1 MRRSL
6 VLTLTLGALFAV
18 RPAAAQST
26 TIAVLPFANGG
37 SYGQDK
43 AAFEA
48 LETGIQAALV
58 TEHGRNAAAR
68 VIERSAP
75 GESGARLDASSAAAA
90 GKAAGARYVVFGNFI
105 EHYGR
110 FRLNARIVDTE
121 SGEIVRV
128 VTNDQPDLQD
138 RRDLTRIVQR
148 VAAGIMDAVKLP
160 AVPPSSS
167 AAPAVP
173 AGTPIQYSRGS
184 LHENRGARGVA
195 GTRA

>member
-6 VLTLTLGALFAV
+6 VLTFTLGALIAV

-48 LETGIQAALV
+48 LEAGIQASLI
-58 TEHGRNAAAR
+58 TELGRNPAAR
-68 VIERSAP
+68 VIERQAP
-75 GESGARLDASSAAAA
+75 GGGARLDASSAAAA

-105 EHYGR
+105 DHYGR

-128 VTNDQPDLQD
+128 VTNDQPELQD
-138 RRDLTRIVQR
+138 RRDLPRIIQR
-148 VAAGIMDAVKLP
+148 VAAGIMDAVELP
-160 AVPPSSS
+160 ALPPSSS
-167 AAPAVP
+167 AAPDRAGALAVH
-173 AGTPIQYSRGS
+173 TRGP
-184 LHENRGARGVA
+184 LDEARGARAVA